1 LAERGKESPVSAQ
14 TDNNEAYRALV
25 ELSRRYGARS
35 RSLPAQIDVTPTRT
49 VVCFHL
55 LGSPVAI
62 LLDEMNELFEVPHC
76 TRLPR
81 VKPWVRGV
89 ANVRGKLTPIIDFA
103 SFLGGRL
110 QTAPKRQRVLLIE
123 RDGIAAGLIVD
134 DVVGMKHFRVD
145 AYSERRDVVPPRLA
159 RFVPGTFL
167 NDGEYWALFRP
178 EALFGHGDFLD
189 VAA

>member
-1 LAERGKESPVSAQ
+1 MS
-14 TDNNEAYRALV
+14 TDNNNQAYERLAKI
-25 ELSRRYGARS
+25 SRHYGERS
-35 RSLPAQIDVTPTRT
+35 RSLPAQVDVIPTRT

-55 LGSPVAI
+55 LGAPVAI
-62 LLDEMNELFEVPHC
+62 LLEEMNELFEVPHC

-81 VKPWVRGV
+81 VKSWVKGV

-110 QTAPKRQRVLLIE
+110 QASPKRQRVVLIE
-123 RDGIAAGLIVD
+123 RNGISAGLIVD

-145 AYSERRDVVPPRLA
+145 AYSEKRDVVPPPLA

-178 EALFGHGDFLD
+178 EALFGHDDFLD

>member
-1 LAERGKESPVSAQ
+1 MSKPS
-14 TDNNEAYRALV
+14 DNQAYRQLA
-25 ELSRRYGARS
+25 ELSRRYADDARN
-35 RSLPAQIDVTPTRT
+35 LPAQIDVTPTRT

-55 LGSPVAI
+55 MGSQVAI
-62 LLDEMNELFEVPHC
+62 LLEEMNELFEVPHC

-110 QTAPKRQRVLLIE
+110 QTPPKRQRVLLIE
-123 RDGIAAGLIVD
+123 RDGISAGLIVD

-145 AYSERRDVVPPRLA
+145 AYSEKRDVVLPQLA

-178 EALFGHGDFLD
+178 EALFGHDEFLS

>member
-1 LAERGKESPVSAQ
+1 
-14 TDNNEAYRALV
+14 
-25 ELSRRYGARS
+25 RYGARS
-35 RSLPAQIDVTPTRT
+35 RSLPAQIDVTPTST

-55 LGSPVAI
+55 LGRPVAI
-62 LLDEMNELFEVPHC
+62 LLDVMNALFEVPHC

-89 ANVRGKLTPIIDFA
+89 ANARGKLTRIIDFP
-103 SFLGGRL
+103 SLLGVRL
-110 QTAPKRQRVLLIE
+110 QTAPTRQRVLLIE

>member
-1 LAERGKESPVSAQ
+1 MSKQSADKQ
-14 TDNNEAYRALV
+14 ADHNKAYRQLV
-25 ELSRRYGARS
+25 ELAQRYTDNA
-35 RSLPAQIDVTPTRT
+35 RSLPAQIDVTPTRS

-55 LGSPVAI
+55 LGHPVAI
-62 LLDEMNELFEVPHC
+62 LLEEISELFEVPHC

-89 ANVRGKLTPIIDFA
+89 ANVRGRLTPIIDFA

-110 QTAPKRQRVLLIE
+110 QSVPKRQRVLLVE
-123 RDGIAAGLIVD
+123 REGIAAGLIVD

-145 AYSERRDVVPPRLA
+145 AYSERREVVPPRLA

-167 NDGEYWALFRP
+167 NDGEHWALFRP
-178 EALFGHGDFLD
+178 EALFGHEEFLA

>member
-1 LAERGKESPVSAQ
+1 MNTQADNPSYRQLAELTRDYA
-14 TDNNEAYRALV
+14 DRA
-25 ELSRRYGARS
+25 RD
-35 RSLPAQIDVTPTRT
+35 LPAQVDVTPTRT

-62 LLDEMNELFEVPHC
+62 LLEEVHELFEVPHC

-103 SFLGGRL
+103 NFLGSRL
-110 QTAPKRQRVLLIE
+110 QAPPKRQRVLLVE
-123 RDGIAAGLIVD
+123 YGGIAAGLIVD

-145 AYSERRDVVPPRLA
+145 TYSEKRDLVPPPLA

-178 EALFGHGDFLD
+178 EALFAHDEFLA

>member
-1 LAERGKESPVSAQ
+1 MSAQ
-14 TDNNEAYRALV
+14 ADNNEAYRALAD
-25 ELSRRYGARS
+25 LSRRYGAHA

-62 LLDEMNELFEVPHC
+62 LLDEMSELFEVPHC

-167 NDGEYWALFRP
+167 NDGEYWALFRT
-178 EALFGHGDFLD
+178 EALFSHGEFLD